1 MMKINKLGFTLVE
14 LLATLIIL
22 SAMILVAIPLVSDML
37 DKNDANYYKNQ
48 EGLLIISG
56 KDYFTDYI
64 SFLPKT
70 VDATNFV
77 DIPTLLLQSYLNKE
91 IVDVNDEKCTGKV
104 VVKKTNSAEYEYAAC
119 IVCPD
124 YSTVDALCN

>member
-1 MMKINKLGFTLVE
+1 MNKNGFTLVE

-22 SAMILVAIPLVSDML
+22 SAMILIAIPLVSDMIE
-37 DKNDANYYKNQ
+37 KNDANYYKNQ

-64 SFLPKT
+64 SFMPKA

-91 IVDVNDEKCTGKV
+91 IIDVNDEKCSGKV
-104 VVKKTNSAEYEYAAC
+104 VIKKTGTSEYEYAAC
-119 IVCPD
+119 LVCPD
-124 YSTVDALCN
+124 YTTVDALCN